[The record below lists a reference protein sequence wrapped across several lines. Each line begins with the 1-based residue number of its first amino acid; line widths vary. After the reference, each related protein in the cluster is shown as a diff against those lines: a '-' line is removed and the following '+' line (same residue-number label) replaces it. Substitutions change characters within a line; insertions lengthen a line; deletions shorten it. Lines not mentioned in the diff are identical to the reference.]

1 MMSEPPVRPELVTT
15 TASKSVPWGLLVAV
29 FTGPFM
35 ALLDLSIVTVAL
47 PAMQA
52 SLHATFSALQWV
64 IDGYTLALS
73 ALLLTAGSLG
83 DRYGRKRLYLAGIA
97 LFTVGSAI
105 CAAAPGAGV
114 LVAGRVIQGAA
125 ATSLIPGSLSIL
137 TQAFP
142 DPARRARMFGLWGGV
157 GSVGVALGPVLG
169 GVLADEV
176 GWWAIFLIN
185 LPVGILAVILGA
197 RSITESA
204 DPAHAAVDLAGQVTG
219 IAWLG
224 ALTFGLIEGG
234 SHGWSAAITVVPLVL
249 AAIALAAFLV
259 VESRSARPMLP
270 LALFRRPA
278 FATASL
284 ASFALGFG
292 AYSVFTFMS
301 LYLQDVQ
308 GYSAVSAGLRYLPL
322 CATIAVVSVLAGRL
336 VGRFGS
342 ARSMAVGYGITGAA
356 LVAMVGF
363 GPATG
368 YLVIAVVFAFLG
380 AGMGLAITPTTAAAM
395 GSVQRQR
402 SGIAS
407 GTVNATR
414 QAGSTLGIAVLGAI
428 ITSLAVTRLRRALT
442 GHHLSRTTAQRIAS
456 ATVTAHGASGP
467 ATSAGLAPGLLHQL
481 YDTAFIGGLHV
492 AVLTAGIITLLA
504 AALALFQLRRPPT
517 AGEVPVPGRSASCEK
532 TTGSSACAGLTE
544 CSRRR
549 WPRPTPGRAASRC
562 RRRTESRFR
571 RRS

>member
-1 MMSEPPVRPELVTT
+1 MTPEPHARPEPAT
-15 TASKSVPWGLLVAV
+15 TAASQPVPWGLLVAV

-64 IDGYTLALS
+64 LDGYTLALS

-97 LFTVGSAI
+97 VFTAGSAI
-105 CAAAPGAGV
+105 CATAPDAGV
-114 LVAGRVIQGAA
+114 LIAGRVVQGAA
-125 ATSLIPGSLSIL
+125 ATCLIPGSLSIL

-157 GSVGVALGPVLG
+157 GSLGVALGPVAG
-169 GVLADEV
+169 GVLTEAA
-176 GWWAIFLIN
+176 GWWAIFLVN
-185 LPVGILAVILGA
+185 LPVGVLAVVLGA
-197 RSITESA
+197 RSIPESA
-204 DPAHAAVDLAGQVTG
+204 DPGHAAVDPAGQAAG
-219 IAWLG
+219 ITWLG

-234 SHGWSAAITVVPLVL
+234 SHGWSAAITVVPLAL
-249 AAIALAAFLV
+249 AVVALAAFLA

-270 LALFRRPA
+270 LALFRSPA
-278 FATASL
+278 FATANL

-308 GYSAVSAGLRYLPL
+308 GYSAISTGLRYLPL
-322 CATIAVVSVLAGRL
+322 CVAIAVTSVLAGRL
-336 VGRFGS
+336 VSRFGP
-342 ARSMAVGYGITGAA
+342 ALSMAAGYGITGVA
-356 LVAMVGF
+356 LVTVASF

-368 YLVIAVVFAFLG
+368 YLIIAAVFALLG

-407 GTVNATR
+407 GTVNAAR
-414 QAGSTLGIAVLGAI
+414 QAGSTLGIAVLGAV
-428 ITSLAVTRLRRALT
+428 ITSLAVTHLRNDLT
-442 GHHLSRTTAQRIAS
+442 GRRLSDTTAQHVAS
-456 ATVTAHGASGP
+456 ATVTTHGAGSP
-467 ATSAGLAPGLLHQL
+467 AADAGLTPGLIHEL
-481 YDTAFIGGLHV
+481 YGSAFTAGLHV
-492 AVLTAGIITLLA
+492 AVLAAGIITLLA
-504 AALALFQLRRPPT
+504 AALALVQLRQ
-517 AGEVPVPGRSASCEK
+517 RSAAPQGPEANDADRADHRENQWN
-532 TTGSSACAGLTE
+532 GST
-544 CSRRR
+544 RRR
-549 WPRPTPGRAASRC
+549 
-562 RRRTESRFR
+562 
-571 RRS
+571 

>member
-1 MMSEPPVRPELVTT
+1 MMPEPPARPEPAAA
-15 TASKSVPWGLLVAV
+15 TAGQPVPWGLLVAV

-47 PAMQA
+47 PAMQT
-52 SLHATFSALQWV
+52 SLHTTFSALQWV

-97 LFTVGSAI
+97 VFTVGSAI
-105 CAAAPGAGV
+105 CAAAPDAGV
-114 LVAGRVIQGAA
+114 LIAGRVIQGAA

-157 GSVGVALGPVLG
+157 GSVGVALGPVVG
-169 GVLADEV
+169 GVLTEAA
-176 GWWAIFLIN
+176 GWWAIFLVN
-185 LPVGILAVILGA
+185 LPVGVLAVILGA
-197 RSITESA
+197 RSIPESA
-204 DPAHAAVDLAGQVTG
+204 DPAHAAVDPAGQVTG

-234 SHGWSAAITVVPLVL
+234 GHGWDTAVTIVPLVL
-249 AAIALAAFLV
+249 AVIALAAFLI

-278 FATASL
+278 FATANL

-308 GYSAVSAGLRYLPL
+308 GYSAISAGLRYLPL
-322 CATIAVVSVLAGRL
+322 CVAIAVMSVLAGRL
-336 VGRFGS
+336 VSRFGP
-342 ARSMAVGYGITGAA
+342 ALSMAVGYGITGAA
-356 LVAMVGF
+356 LVTMASF
-363 GPATG
+363 GPVTG
-368 YLVIAVVFAFLG
+368 YLIIAVVFAFLG

-428 ITSLAVTRLRRALT
+428 ITSLAVTRLRSALT
-442 GHHLSRTTAQRIAS
+442 GRRLPGTTAQHVAS
-456 ATVTAHGASGP
+456 ATVTAHGAGSP
-467 ATSAGLAPGLLHQL
+467 ATDAGLAPGLIHEL
-481 YDTAFIGGLHV
+481 YGSAFTAGLHV
-492 AVLTAGIITLLA
+492 AVIVAGIITLLV
-504 AALALFQLRRPPT
+504 AALGLVQLRPVRRRPV
-517 AGEVPVPGRSASCEK
+517 AGGVPAPGRQHSAGSAR
-532 TTGSSACAGLTE
+532 TG
-544 CSRRR
+544 
-549 WPRPTPGRAASRC
+549 GR
-562 RRRTESRFR
+562 
-571 RRS
+571 